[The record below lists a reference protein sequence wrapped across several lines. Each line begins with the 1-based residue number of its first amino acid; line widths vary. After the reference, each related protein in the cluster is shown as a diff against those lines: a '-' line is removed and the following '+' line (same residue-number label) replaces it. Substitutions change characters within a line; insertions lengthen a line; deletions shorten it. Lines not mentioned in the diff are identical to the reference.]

1 MVGHTYGS
9 SEMGLLISSARHAYL
24 LAKIDTVHAEKS
36 GSANLLETRQKEL
49 TVRHKYPEE

>member
-1 MVGHTYGS
+1 MVGHTFGS
-9 SEMGLLISSARHAYL
+9 SEMELLISSARHAYL

-36 GSANLLETRQKEL
+36 GSANLLETRQIEL